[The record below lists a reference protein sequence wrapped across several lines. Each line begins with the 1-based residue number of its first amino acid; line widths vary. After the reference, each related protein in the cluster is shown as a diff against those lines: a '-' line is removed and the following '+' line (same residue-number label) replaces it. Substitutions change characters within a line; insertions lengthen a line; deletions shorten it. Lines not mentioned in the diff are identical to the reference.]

1 MDTLPLPFRHF
12 YEPLYWYTLQ
22 HLVAVWTW
30 QGCKLDSLDSKEQ
43 LKYANGKNRR
53 LRRAKAMD
61 RMIGSSDVPR
71 GMETEGTSDDIA
83 ENCLPV
89 YLNSYVFVNQFRF
102 RFE

>member
-1 MDTLPLPFRHF
+1 
-12 YEPLYWYTLQ
+12 
-22 HLVAVWTW
+22 
-30 QGCKLDSLDSKEQ
+30 
-43 LKYANGKNRR
+43 
-53 LRRAKAMD
+53 MD